1 MKFTRLAFVA
11 LTAGAMLISASLP
24 AAAADSGKFLADRH
38 MARGVQ
44 CVSCHGT
51 ASPQPGAAVKTES
64 CNACHQ
70 SLDAVAKR
78 TQKVDPNPHYN
89 HLVGLIRVTASR
101 STCARA
107 ATTFTTT
114 CLNPKARCVN

>member
-44 CVSCHGT
+44 CVSCH
-51 ASPQPGAAVKTES
+51 
-64 CNACHQ
+64 Q

-89 HLVGLIRVTASR
+89 HLVGLDCVECHKGHRQSVNM
-101 STCARA
+101 CAG
-107 ATTFTTT
+107 
-114 CLNPKARCVN
+114 CHNIHYNVP